1 MKNFSFNI
9 KGKYWKV
16 EIIEE
21 KYLLEEYHKRQP
33 GAYACMGLTF
43 YKEHKIWIAK
53 ELCEDEKLRTLKH
66 ELTHCY
72 IWEAGLYNV
81 PNFNEEMVC
90 DLVACSNDFVNEV
103 VKQFKDEVL
112 NGNKIQCR

>member
-1 MKNFSFNI
+1 MNFIMNRDE
-9 KGKYWKV
+9 W
-16 EIIEE
+16 IIELKTAE
-21 KYLLEEYHKRQP
+21 EMKKLYEIQKYPDEDVFFVF
-33 GAYACMGLTF
+33 GLTN
-43 YKEHKIWIAK
+43 KAEHIIYINSEINQKQQIK
-53 ELCEDEKLRTLKH
+53 TLKH

-90 DLVACSNDFVNEV
+90 DLVACSNDFVNEM